1 MHAEKNKV
9 HAANVS
15 RNPGREAVR
24 RNGERHYINQRPAF
38 ALHYYPAKQPEQ
50 PEELWYHVFEHELLV
65 YGYKLLP
72 LYDGDFCISPR
83 KGIFHSSA
91 ESFPQSGLVNTH

>member
-1 MHAEKNKV
+1 MHAEKTKV

-72 LYDGDFCISPR
+72 LYDR
-83 KGIFHSSA
+83 LKA
-91 ESFPQSGLVNTH
+91 NAWEVLEESQGVV